1 MLRKWNSSEST
12 VLELNLKDA
21 KPTQQL
27 PADLYTKTLGIEW
40 NAAELPPIANI
51 TKRALVSKTS
61 NIKVKI
67 LLQQLW
73 EQKVALSCI
82 FLRTSTFHDAIL
94 KRILKSS
101 QCNSTDLAM
110 PLSVLLPDD

>member
-67 LLQQLW
+67 LL